1 MKKKQPFVTQYPYL
15 AHWIA
20 NWGYMQIGLNEDSS
34 SLMLIDEE
42 DMIYEEVIDETID
55 RALKKADKYIKK
67 FVAPDHIDDETMA
80 ALEEDTKN
88 SD

>member
-1 MKKKQPFVTQYPYL
+1 MKKKQPFANQYPYL
-15 AHWIA
+15 SYWIA

-42 DMIYEEVIDETID
+42 D
-55 RALKKADKYIKK
+55 
-67 FVAPDHIDDETMA
+67 
-80 ALEEDTKN
+80 TKN